1 MKLWSDYMTGKRKK
15 EEHSD
20 SGKESVKEKVKTGE
34 TSQESIDGVETSESE
49 DKLLKEA
56 EEKIAVLNDKYARL
70 VAEYDNYRK
79 RASREMSEI
88 SRSTAEA
95 IIRSL
100 LPVLDSLDR
109 ATEHKNNEESLE
121 EYIKGITLIENMI
134 RDLLAQAGLKPMDAA
149 GKPFD
154 PNIHDAVLQIEN
166 KDYPP
171 GTVVNEL
178 EKGYLLSER
187 VLRHSKV
194 IVSK

>member
-20 SGKESVKEKVKTGE
+20 SGKESVKEKAKSEE
-34 TSQESIDGVETSESE
+34 TSQESIDGVEISESE

-79 RASREMSEI
+79 RATREMSEI